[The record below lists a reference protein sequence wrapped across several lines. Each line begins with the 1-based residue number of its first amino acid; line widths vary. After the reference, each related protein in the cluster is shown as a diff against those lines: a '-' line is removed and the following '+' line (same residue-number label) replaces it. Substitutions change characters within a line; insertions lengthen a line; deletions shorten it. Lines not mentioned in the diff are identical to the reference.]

1 MTPQTMERILEF
13 CLGKIPDDDLLT
25 LEDMLAK
32 GVPAK
37 DMAADAAIKRRDL
50 LAMDCQARG
59 YAVTRK
65 RVLHDIVQDR
75 AAIEALYPDMFRLGD
90 GNRIGAVPPGKV
102 ILNRAPSRPMTKA
115 EQAESAKMFP
125 HMFKGD

>member
-13 CLGKIPDDDLLT
+13 CLGKIPDEDLMT

-37 DMAADAAIKRRDL
+37 DMAAEAAIKRSEL
-50 LAMDCQARG
+50 LAMNCQARG

-65 RVLHDIVQDR
+65 RVMQDIVQDR
-75 AAIEALYPDMFRLGD
+75 AAIEALHPDMFRLGD
-90 GNRIGAVPPGKV
+90 GKPGAITAAVP
-102 ILNRAPSRPMTKA
+102 LNRPVRQPKLTEAERQQVAEAFPNMTWK
-115 EQAESAKMFP
+115 
-125 HMFKGD
+125 H